1 MHAPLRSTRLR
12 VRDAMIKTSED
23 HYADFLGPIYTWMIG
38 DIDDALTRSGAEL
51 DALAGPS
58 KTGGA
63 AVDLGAG
70 FGLHALPL
78 ARRGYSVVAI
88 DSCEPLLQELAARTG
103 TLPIR
108 TIVANLLDFRAHVAT
123 QVDVIVCMGDT
134 LTHLPDQSSVAAL
147 FEDVAASLRQGGLF
161 VATFRD
167 YVSAPLQ
174 GDGRFILVRGDQERL
189 LTCFLDYADSTVTVH
204 DMLHQR
210 EGGSWCLRVS
220 SYPKLRLAPQWAV
233 ERLSS
238 LGLSVH
244 RDTVPGGMVRI
255 AARMP
260 GPSLP
265 VEKDCLA

>member
-38 DIDDALTRSGAEL
+38 DIDDALARSGAEL
-51 DALAGPS
+51 DALAVPS

-88 DSCEPLLQELAARTG
+88 DSCERLLQELAARTG

-108 TIVANLLDFRAHVAT
+108 TVVANLLGFRAHVTT

-134 LTHLPDQSSVAAL
+134 LTHLPNQSSVASL
-147 FEDVAASLRQGGLF
+147 FEDVAASLSHGGLF

-167 YVSAPLQ
+167 YVSTPLQ
-174 GDGRFILVRGDQERL
+174 GDARFILVRSDAERI
-189 LTCFLDYADSTVTVH
+189 LTCFLEYADTTVPVH
-204 DMLHQR
+204 DLLHQR
-210 EGGSWCLRVS
+210 EGGSWRLRVS
-220 SYPKLRLAPQWAV
+220 SYSKLRLSPQWVV
-233 ERLSS
+233 ERLSY
-238 LGLSVH
+238 LGLSVL
-244 RDTVPGGMVRI
+244 RDAAPGGMIRI
-255 AARMP
+255 TARK
-260 GPSLP
+260 S
-265 VEKDCLA
+265 